1 MDKRKFR
8 FWKKVKS
15 FAESRMEK
23 AWFEGGNCDSSCPN
37 CQLWESK
44 GNVII
49 TRPND
54 DGSETRCCGNCG
66 HTWQAIFTPVGF
78 VRIPMTKHYRNF
90 DLETVLDSEQYAS
103 HVSAMTGE
111 KLHSKSDIAAELT
124 SRDMRIEQLER
135 ELDAHKELL
144 YVVDGYYQDYVQKN
158 YGSAEE
164 WLRHIINQY
173 SKIFNGE
180 FDGVSPLVQHNI
192 EQQLIAVR
200 KCKVGSIEWI
210 VQHEQWL
217 EEQLR
222 KQQEKE

>member
-1 MDKRKFR
+1 
-8 FWKKVKS
+8 
-15 FAESRMEK
+15 
-23 AWFEGGNCDSSCPN
+23 
-37 CQLWESK
+37 
-44 GNVII
+44 
-49 TRPND
+49 
-54 DGSETRCCGNCG
+54 
-66 HTWQAIFTPVGF
+66 
-78 VRIPMTKHYRNF
+78 MTKHYRNF

-180 FDGVSPLVQHNI
+180 FDGVSPLVQHNL
-192 EQQLIAVR
+192 EQQICGAMQFSSAV
-200 KCKVGSIEWI
+200 GETGQFGWSDA
-210 VQHEQWL
+210 QWL
-217 EEQLR
+217 TDFAEEYAEQLR
-222 KQQEKE
+222 KQQDQGE